1 MRRQI
6 LGALAGTGALGLLF
20 TVCDAKTVVISIDN
34 LAFGT
39 PSSPIHVGDVVEWR
53 NRDIFD
59 HTATAKN
66 GSFDVVIEAGGRANT
81 VVRQPGEIEY
91 FCRYHP
97 NMRAKIKVNG
107 RP

>member
-20 TVCDAKTVVISIDN
+20 TVCDAKTIVIPIDD
-34 LAFGT
+34 LGFGA
-39 PSSPIHVGDVVEWR
+39 PSSPIHVGDVVEWQ

-66 GSFDVVIEAGGRANT
+66 GLFDVIIKAGGRART
-81 VVRQPGEIEY
+81 VARQPGEIEY

-97 NMRAKIKVNG
+97 NMSAKINVIG
-107 RP
+107 QP

>member
-1 MRRQI
+1 MRRQF

-20 TVCDAKTVVISIDN
+20 TVCDAKTVVIPIDD
-34 LAFGT
+34 LGFGV
-39 PSSPIHVGDVVEWR
+39 PSSPIYVGDVVEWQ

-66 GSFDVVIEAGGRANT
+66 GSFEVDIEAGGRGIA
-81 VVRQPGEIEY
+81 VMRKPGEIEY

-97 NMRAKIKVNG
+97 NMTGKINVIGK
-107 RP
+107 P